1 MKRTFFVSLFTG
13 FVGASVALFI
23 FYAFESP
30 LWPKPHPPKTES
42 VSMIPTARTIQPLF
56 TPEGLALDFTT
67 AAANSLDAVVHVK
80 TRATQTVRLNPWL
93 EMFGYG
99 APESIAQGSGSGVI
113 IADDGFIVTNNHV
126 IDQAD
131 EIMVSLNDNTMHKA
145 QVVGTDP
152 ATDLALLKIQ
162 PERPLP
168 SIEFGNSED
177 LQVGE
182 WVLAVGNPFDLTS
195 TVTAGIVSAKARNI
209 NILRGDAQREIF
221 PVESFIQTDAA
232 VNPGN
237 SGGAL
242 VNASGQLVG
251 INTAIASKTGSY
263 SGYSFAVPVSI
274 VRKVSEDLM
283 AYGRVQRGF
292 LGVRIGEMNQELA
305 EQVGMPAVRGVYVH
319 ELTQEGGAGDAGMRV
334 GDVILKINEVPVN
347 SVPELQEQVS
357 KFRPGERTK
366 VLCYRAS
373 QYREIEVEL
382 RDVNGSTRII
392 DRSQAEWHDLL
403 GAQLVATTPEDNPT
417 AEALNQGVRVVR
429 LRQGNLLEAGIR
441 EGFVITQLNGDPVDS
456 PKEVIET
463 FMDADGGV
471 LVEGMYPNGRKAYYG
486 VDAQKK

>member
-23 FYAFESP
+23 FSAFESP

-182 WVLAVGNPFDLTS
+182 WSLRS
-195 TVTAGIVSAKARNI
+195 GIHLI
-209 NILRGDAQREIF
+209 
-221 PVESFIQTDAA
+221 
-232 VNPGN
+232 
-237 SGGAL
+237 
-242 VNASGQLVG
+242 
-251 INTAIASKTGSY
+251 
-263 SGYSFAVPVSI
+263 
-274 VRKVSEDLM
+274 
-283 AYGRVQRGF
+283 
-292 LGVRIGEMNQELA
+292 
-305 EQVGMPAVRGVYVH
+305 
-319 ELTQEGGAGDAGMRV
+319 
-334 GDVILKINEVPVN
+334 
-347 SVPELQEQVS
+347 
-357 KFRPGERTK
+357 
-366 VLCYRAS
+366 
-373 QYREIEVEL
+373 
-382 RDVNGSTRII
+382 
-392 DRSQAEWHDLL
+392 
-403 GAQLVATTPEDNPT
+403 
-417 AEALNQGVRVVR
+417 
-429 LRQGNLLEAGIR
+429 
-441 EGFVITQLNGDPVDS
+441 
-456 PKEVIET
+456 
-463 FMDADGGV
+463 
-471 LVEGMYPNGRKAYYG
+471 
-486 VDAQKK
+486 